1 MLQDTKISECMLL
14 AVHKNIMYFVFI
26 VLSGWFHD
34 KCELCIWR
42 AYPCLIDSQDVGY
55 HEVCI
60 HCMST
65 GSSSRDAFCIATSG
79 GVSGPESERQQ
90 EAA

>member
-1 MLQDTKISECMLL
+1 MLL
-14 AVHKNIMYFVFI
+14 AVHKDFIYSVFK

-34 KCELCIWR
+34 KCELYLWR
-42 AYPCLIDSQDVGY
+42 TYPCLIDS
-55 HEVCI
+55 HEVCV
-60 HCMST
+60 HCMCT
-65 GSSSRDAFCIATSG
+65 GSSSRDAFCITTSG